1 MEFAFMTEPQT
12 GGTYAE
18 LLDLARWAEGQ
29 GFDVF
34 ARSDHYQD
42 GDDSAPATD
51 AFATLAGL
59 ARDTTTIR
67 LNVLVSPL
75 TFRHPGNI
83 AKVAAT
89 IDEMSGGRLELGVG
103 TGWMESEH
111 EVFGFHFPAW
121 KERFERLEEAM
132 AYLRAAFGR
141 SSGGFSG
148 KYYTLS
154 DVPILPAP
162 TGDLPL
168 IIGGGGP
175 RKTPTLAGRYGDELN
190 MFSRSIE
197 ELVARRDVMRD
208 AAREAG
214 RDPDAIKLTLVGYPI
229 IGDDETE
236 YRERLGARAA
246 ARGREVDE
254 FEAFLESRGM
264 LAGPADRVREQ
275 LDAFAAAGVGRYY
288 VQVYA
293 PLRDIDRED
302 AARVLR
308 LLRA

>member
-1 MEFAFMTEPQT
+1 MEVAFMTEPQA

-18 LLDLARWAEGQ
+18 LLDLALWAEKE
-29 GFDVF
+29 GFDAF

-42 GDDSAPATD
+42 GGSSVPATD

-59 ARDTTTIR
+59 ARETSTIK

-111 EVFGFHFPAW
+111 QVFGFHFPPW
-121 KERFERLEEAM
+121 KERFERLEETL

-141 SSGGFSG
+141 VPGGFDG
-148 KYYTLS
+148 RYYRLA
-154 DVPILPAP
+154 DVPILPEP
-162 TGDLPL
+162 TGALP
-168 IIGGGGP
+168 IVIGGGGP

-190 MFSRSIE
+190 MFSRSVE
-197 ELVARRDVMRD
+197 DLVARRDVMRE
-208 AAREAG
+208 AAADAG
-214 RDPDAIKLTLVGYPI
+214 RDPTAIKLTLVGYPI
-229 IGDDETE
+229 IGDDEAD
-236 YRERLGARAA
+236 YRDRLAARAA
-246 ARGREVDE
+246 NRGREVDE
-254 FEAFLESRGM
+254 YEAFLESRGM
-264 LAGPADRVREQ
+264 LAGTVEQVREQ
-275 LDAFAAAGVGRYY
+275 LDRFADVGVGRYY

-293 PLRDIDRED
+293 PLRDIDRDD
-302 AARVLR
+302 AGRVLA
-308 LLRA
+308 LLSD